1 MPNDAR
7 PGWYWECE
15 ADKSHWSSF
24 AAATH
29 VRIVRFFFE
38 LAQAGW
44 PQDRLVFPCP
54 KCGRPMRIAYDFPR
68 GEQPEHLLVHH
79 VVGLNDYV
87 EDLGY
92 LPMMWESRAESDT
105 QPWFDAK
112 YVRRLSTGAYSARG
126 LLRPAVFSRSDLV
139 QLFQTYKSIVG
150 NDLLA

>member
-68 GEQPEHLLVHH
+68 GEQRGIMAGTTPKSMSPCAVD
-79 VVGLNDYV
+79 VGC
-87 EDLGY
+87 E
-92 LPMMWESRAESDT
+92 
-105 QPWFDAK
+105 
-112 YVRRLSTGAYSARG
+112 RG
-126 LLRPAVFSRSDLV
+126 G
-139 QLFQTYKSIVG
+139 VG
-150 NDLLA
+150 QG